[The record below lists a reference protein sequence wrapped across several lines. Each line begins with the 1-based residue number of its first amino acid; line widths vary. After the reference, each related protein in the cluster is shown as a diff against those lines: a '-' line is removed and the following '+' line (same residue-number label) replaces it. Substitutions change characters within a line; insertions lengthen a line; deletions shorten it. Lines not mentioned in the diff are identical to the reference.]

1 MKRVQGNPNVALL
14 ECTNPVRNRWR
25 VRWDIQTD
33 DEGNAS
39 FMEEEFNHRPSGD
52 EIKAL
57 ISGWINERTDCA
69 ILTGFCF
76 EGNMVWLSS
85 ENQFNYKA
93 AYDLAVQTAGASLP
107 VTFKLGSD
115 DNPVYRTFEDVE
127 SLTQFYTQALTH
139 VQRTLAEGWTAKDN
153 IDLGLYGVD

>member
-1 MKRVQGNPNVALL
+1 MKRVQGNPGIALI

-25 VRWDIQTD
+25 VRWDVQTD
-33 DEGNAS
+33 DEGNAT
-39 FMEEEFNHRPSGD
+39 FMEEEFNHRPSGE
-52 EIKAL
+52 EIKSL

-69 ILTGFCF
+69 ILSGFSF

-115 DNPVYRTFEDVE
+115 DNPAYRTFEDVA
-127 SLTQFYTQALTH
+127 SLTAFYTQALAH
-139 VQRTLAEGWTAKDN
+139 VQRTLAEGWAAKDN